1 MIKKKNNMKRVLITG
16 ISGKNGRYLL
26 EEMNKN
32 RERDGLDNVHFKAFL
47 REKSDTSYLKKSE
60 LDIETYVGSIDTKEE
75 AAKFVAGEYDTLLH
89 IAGIQRSV
97 QIVSAALEAG
107 VKRFILVHTT
117 GIYSK
122 YKEAGEGYRQID
134 AQVKK
139 MCSDAGAS
147 LTILRPTM
155 IYGDLKDKNLSVFIK
170 MVDKL
175 RVFPVINGAK
185 YELQPVWCKDLGKAF
200 YDVLMNPEKTDNK
213 EYNLSGGKPIMLIDM
228 FKEIASQLGVK
239 NKFVSVPFP
248 VAYAGA
254 VVVDLLT
261 LKKKHFGEKVQ
272 RMVEP
277 RVFSYDEASVDFGYN
292 PAEFKDGIKEEIE
305 MYKAAKAM

>member
-1 MIKKKNNMKRVLITG
+1 MDRVLLTG

-26 EEMNKN
+26 EEMEKNK
-32 RERDGLDNVHFKAFL
+32 EKDGLDKIHFKAFL
-47 REKSDTSYLKKSE
+47 RNGSDTSYLDKST
-60 LDIETYVGSIDTKEE
+60 LDIERYVRSIDTKEE
-75 AAKFVAGEYDTLLH
+75 AAKFVQGGYDTLLH

-134 AQVKK
+134 AEVTK
-139 MCSDAGAS
+139 MCKDAGAV

-155 IYGDLKDKNLSVFIK
+155 IYGDLKDGNISVFIK

-175 RVFPVINGAK
+175 RIFPVISGAK
-185 YELQPVWCKDLGKAF
+185 YELQPVWCGDLGKAF
-200 YDVLMNPEKTDNK
+200 YDVLVNPEKTDNK
-213 EYNLSGGKPIMLIDM
+213 EYDLSGGKAILLIDI
-228 FKEIASQLGVK
+228 FKEIGRQLGVK
-239 NKFVSVPFP
+239 NTFVSCPYWI
-248 VAYAGA
+248 AYSGA
-254 VVVDLLT
+254 WVIYILT
-261 LKKKHFGEKVQ
+261 LGKKDMREKVQ

-277 RVFSYDEASVDFGYN
+277 RAYSHDEAKADFGYK
-292 PAEFKDGIKEEIE
+292 PLEFSEGVKEEIRL
-305 MYKAAKAM
+305 YKESKNNL